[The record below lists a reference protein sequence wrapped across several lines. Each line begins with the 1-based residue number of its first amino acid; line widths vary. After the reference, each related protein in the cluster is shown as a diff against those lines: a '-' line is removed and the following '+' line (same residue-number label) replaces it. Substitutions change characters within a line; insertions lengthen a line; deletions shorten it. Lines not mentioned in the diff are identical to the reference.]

1 MAQINRQKGGG
12 YIVFDESD
20 WGGGY
25 MAQGGQDSA
34 LLLKGNG
41 VRYSINFDPYRNL
54 GFASPGFNQVE
65 ATNNAQVTGVITA
78 TALRNATYEYGVT
91 SDGKVQEHN
100 ITNNT
105 VTNAGSFPHTID
117 HAHTGETGS
126 DVVIYRH
133 NLGGS
138 LTTSLFYSFY
148 DATDWDVGCYET
160 FTTFNDDFMST
171 IPATPLGTTAADL
184 TDGKS
189 LPHPLEVGADDI
201 LYMGSGRY
209 LHGYDGSTGTN
220 GTFYSKV
227 LTLPAGFIIQDLLK
241 TEQFLLIAGV
251 FSSGTVVPTVDESQ
265 EAYVYL
271 WNYLDQ
277 DVTDIIPLDDQY
289 VSVLRLW
296 RNRPVAITAGEKGNR
311 GRNRV
316 KIILGSTAE
325 TVAEYAGSQPALGGV
340 DSASDQLLIN
350 SAGKIITVGNP
361 FESNSYEVNQI
372 TSTGLTTASGF
383 VRNIFSTN
391 QKIFASAGAQLVELS
406 SGFKETAS
414 YYSGI
419 VEPVFPT
426 NVKGRVKAV
435 TIIYKGSFTAA
446 ASRNFALQLFTDY
459 DNVSTLA
466 YTNVTAI
473 TATNLMQKVTYNT
486 SGTAFPE
493 FFNLGIV
500 MTWSDG
506 VAGTN
511 AAQVSKVIVEFEEV
525 EYINT

>member
-1 MAQINRQKGGG
+1 MAQISRHKGGG
-12 YIVFDESD
+12 YITFDESD
-20 WGGGY
+20 WNSGF
-25 MAQGGQDSA
+25 MPQGGQDSA

-41 VRYSINFDPYRNL
+41 NRYSLNFDPYRNL
-54 GFASPGFNQVE
+54 GFASPGFNPVN
-65 ATNNAQVTGVITA
+65 ATNNAQVTGAITA
-78 TALRNATYEYGVT
+78 TVLRNATYEYGVS
-91 SDGKVQEHN
+91 SDGKVHEHSI
-100 ITNNT
+100 ITNT
-105 VTNAGSFPHTID
+105 VTNAGSFPHVID

-126 DVVIYRH
+126 DVIIYRH
-133 NLGGS
+133 NLGGV
-138 LTTSLFYSFY
+138 LKTSLFYSFY
-148 DATDWDVGCYET
+148 DATDWDVGCYED

-171 IPATPLGTTAADL
+171 VPATPLAGTDL
-184 TDGKS
+184 TLGKS

-209 LHGYDGSTGTN
+209 LHAYDGTTGAN
-220 GTFYSKV
+220 GTFYSQV

-241 TEQFLLIAGV
+241 TEQYLLIAGV

-265 EAYVYL
+265 EAYIYT

-296 RNRPVAITAGEKGNR
+296 RNRPTAITAGEKGNR

-316 KIILGSTAE
+316 KIILGSVAE
-325 TVAEYAGSQPALGGV
+325 TVAEYFGSQPSLGGV

-350 SAGKIITVGNP
+350 SAGVIVTIGTP
-361 FESNSYEVNQI
+361 FDSNTYEVNRI
-372 TSTGLTTASGF
+372 TSTGLTTESGF
-383 VRNIFSTN
+383 IRNVFSTN

-406 SGFKETAS
+406 SGFKDTAS

-419 VEPVFPT
+419 VEPTFST
-426 NVKGRVKAV
+426 GVKGRIKAAS
-435 TIIYKGSFTAA
+435 IIYKGAFTAA
-446 ASRNFALQLFTDY
+446 ASRNFALQFFTDY

-473 TATNLMQKVTYNT
+473 TAANLMQKVTYNT

-493 FFNLGIV
+493 FFNLGLV